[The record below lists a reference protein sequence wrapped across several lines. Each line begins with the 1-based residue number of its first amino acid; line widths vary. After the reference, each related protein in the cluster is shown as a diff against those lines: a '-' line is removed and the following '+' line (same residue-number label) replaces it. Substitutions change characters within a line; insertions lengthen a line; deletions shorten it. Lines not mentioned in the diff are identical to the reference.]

1 MSLTDTVVPPQ
12 CHAVSFFRND
22 EQLCSEI
29 AAFAAEGLALD
40 QPALIVTNEA
50 HRSGISQEL
59 EAAGVCV
66 ADAIARGDL
75 ALVDADACLK
85 AIMPADM
92 PDPDLYNE
100 QVGAAVS
107 QLLRGRPGPIRIF
120 GDMVDLLWQRQ
131 QYDAA
136 IRIEILS
143 NQLAAT
149 HPILV
154 ICGYS
159 MGHFL
164 KTATKLELVRCLHG
178 RVHEPAAAAERPRR
192 ARAPHVARARVG
204 VARRRGARG

>member
-1 MSLTDTVVPPQ
+1 MPFTDTVVPPQ

-29 AAFAAEGLALD
+29 AAFAAEGLHLD

-50 HRSGISQEL
+50 HRRGISSNL
-59 EAAGVCV
+59 EAAGVDV
-66 ADAIARGDL
+66 VDAMRRGDL
-75 ALVDADACLK
+75 ALVDADECLQ
-85 AIMPADM
+85 AIMPEGM
-92 PDPDLYNE
+92 PDAGLYNE
-100 QVGAAVS
+100 QVGTAVS
-107 QLLRGRPGPIRIF
+107 RLLRGRPGPIRIF
-120 GDMVDLLWQRQ
+120 GDMVDLLWQRE

-143 NQLAAT
+143 NQLAVT
-149 HPILV
+149 QPILV

-178 RVHEPAAAAERPRR
+178 RLHEPATAAERPRR
-192 ARAPHVARARVG
+192 TRTTRAPRPRVS
-204 VARRRGARG
+204 VARRREARG